1 MPERHQLTEL
11 QLAILRVLW
20 DRGEA
25 TVQDIWEA
33 LHAERGLAQTTVATM
48 LSRLERRGVVTR
60 RAPPESRQY
69 HYRAA
74 VTERE
79 VQHSMVGELTERL
92 FDGDVTALVQH
103 LLTAEDV
110 SPGDIARIRDMIERV
125 ETTAPLASSM
135 FAWLLTYLIHSSA
148 LLGLAWLVTRRRRLE
163 PVAADLLWKV
173 ALVAGLVTGTIQSR
187 LDLSTSRAVTLPAA
201 ASPLETWKDR

>member
-1 MPERHQLTEL
+1 WPQPRQRTA
-11 QLAILRVLW
+11 LAPATLPVRW
-20 DRGEA
+20 ARGEP
-25 TVQDIWEA
+25 TVHDIWEP

-60 RAPPESRQY
+60 RAPPESRHY

-79 VQHSMVGELTERL
+79 VQHSIVGELTERL

-125 ETTAPLASSM
+125 ETNAP
-135 FAWLLTYLIHSSA
+135 
-148 LLGLAWLVTRRRRLE
+148 
-163 PVAADLLWKV
+163 
-173 ALVAGLVTGTIQSR
+173 
-187 LDLSTSRAVTLPAA
+187 
-201 ASPLETWKDR
+201 ETK

>member
-1 MPERHQLTEL
+1 MPGRHQLTEL
-11 QLAILRVLW
+11 QLAIMRVVW
-20 DRGEA
+20 DRSEA

-60 RAPPESRQY
+60 RAPPQARQY

-103 LLTAEDV
+103 LLTGEAV
-110 SPGDIARIRDMIERV
+110 SPGDIAKIRDMIERV
-125 ETTAPLASSM
+125 DTNAPET
-135 FAWLLTYLIHSSA
+135 
-148 LLGLAWLVTRRRRLE
+148 
-163 PVAADLLWKV
+163 K
-173 ALVAGLVTGTIQSR
+173 
-187 LDLSTSRAVTLPAA
+187 
-201 ASPLETWKDR
+201 

>member
-1 MPERHQLTEL
+1 MPSRQQLTEL
-11 QLAILRVLW
+11 QLAILRIIW
-20 DRGEA
+20 DKGEA

-33 LHAERGLAQTTVATM
+33 LHPERGLAQTTIATV

-60 RAPPESRQY
+60 RAQARQY

-74 VTERE
+74 VTEQD

-92 FDGDVTALVQH
+92 FDGDVTALVRH

-125 ETTAPLASSM
+125 ESNGGGEGKA
-135 FAWLLTYLIHSSA
+135 
-148 LLGLAWLVTRRRRLE
+148 
-163 PVAADLLWKV
+163 K
-173 ALVAGLVTGTIQSR
+173 
-187 LDLSTSRAVTLPAA
+187 
-201 ASPLETWKDR
+201 

>member
-1 MPERHQLTEL
+1 MPDRHQLTEL
-11 QLAILRVLW
+11 QLAILRVIW

-33 LHAERGLAQTTVATM
+33 LHTERGLAQTTVATM

-60 RAPPESRQY
+60 RAQSRQY

-103 LLTAEDV
+103 LLSGADV
-110 SPGDIARIRDMIERV
+110 SPGDIAKIRDMIARV
-125 ETTAPLASSM
+125 ETTAPES
-135 FAWLLTYLIHSSA
+135 
-148 LLGLAWLVTRRRRLE
+148 
-163 PVAADLLWKV
+163 
-173 ALVAGLVTGTIQSR
+173 Q
-187 LDLSTSRAVTLPAA
+187 
-201 ASPLETWKDR
+201 

>member
-1 MPERHQLTEL
+1 MPGRHQLTEL

-20 DRGEA
+20 ERGEA

-60 RAPPESRQY
+60 RAPPQSRQY

-79 VQHSMVGELTERL
+79 VQHSMVGELTQHL

-103 LLTAEDV
+103 LLTGEAV
-110 SPGDIARIRDMIERV
+110 SPGDIAKIRDMIERV
-125 ETTAPLASSM
+125 ETNAP
-135 FAWLLTYLIHSSA
+135 
-148 LLGLAWLVTRRRRLE
+148 
-163 PVAADLLWKV
+163 
-173 ALVAGLVTGTIQSR
+173 
-187 LDLSTSRAVTLPAA
+187 
-201 ASPLETWKDR
+201 ETK

>member
-60 RAPPESRQY
+60 RAESRQY
-69 HYRAA
+69 RYRAA
-74 VTERE
+74 VTEQE

-103 LLTAEDV
+103 LLSGEDI
-110 SPGDIARIRDMIERV
+110 SPGDIARIRDMIERI
-125 ETTAPLASSM
+125 ESPASES
-135 FAWLLTYLIHSSA
+135 
-148 LLGLAWLVTRRRRLE
+148 
-163 PVAADLLWKV
+163 K
-173 ALVAGLVTGTIQSR
+173 
-187 LDLSTSRAVTLPAA
+187 
-201 ASPLETWKDR
+201 

>member
-1 MPERHQLTEL
+1 MPDRHQLTEL
-11 QLAILRVLW
+11 QLAILRVIW

-25 TVQDIWEA
+25 TVQEIWEA

-60 RAPPESRQY
+60 RAQSRQY

-103 LLTAEDV
+103 LLTGEDV
-110 SPGDIARIRDMIERV
+110 SPGDIAKIRDMIERV
-125 ETTAPLASSM
+125 ETNAP
-135 FAWLLTYLIHSSA
+135 
-148 LLGLAWLVTRRRRLE
+148 
-163 PVAADLLWKV
+163 
-173 ALVAGLVTGTIQSR
+173 
-187 LDLSTSRAVTLPAA
+187 
-201 ASPLETWKDR
+201 ETK

>member
-1 MPERHQLTEL
+1 MPGRHQLTEL
-11 QLAILRVLW
+11 QLAILRVIW
-20 DRGEA
+20 DRSEA

-60 RAPPESRQY
+60 RAQSRQY

-79 VQHSMVGELTERL
+79 VQHSMVNELTERL

-103 LLTAEDV
+103 LLTGEAV
-110 SPGDIARIRDMIERV
+110 SPGDIAKIREMIERV
-125 ETTAPLASSM
+125 ETNAP
-135 FAWLLTYLIHSSA
+135 
-148 LLGLAWLVTRRRRLE
+148 
-163 PVAADLLWKV
+163 
-173 ALVAGLVTGTIQSR
+173 
-187 LDLSTSRAVTLPAA
+187 
-201 ASPLETWKDR
+201 ETK

>member
-1 MPERHQLTEL
+1 MPGRHQLTEL

-20 DRGEA
+20 DKVEA

-60 RAPPESRQY
+60 RAQSRQY

-103 LLTAEDV
+103 LLSGQDV
-110 SPGDIARIRDMIERV
+110 SPGDIAKIRDMIERV
-125 ETTAPLASSM
+125 ETNAQEIKT
-135 FAWLLTYLIHSSA
+135 
-148 LLGLAWLVTRRRRLE
+148 
-163 PVAADLLWKV
+163 K
-173 ALVAGLVTGTIQSR
+173 
-187 LDLSTSRAVTLPAA
+187 
-201 ASPLETWKDR
+201 

>member
-1 MPERHQLTEL
+1 MPDRHQLTEL
-11 QLAILRVLW
+11 QVAILRVIW

-25 TVQDIWEA
+25 TVQEIWEA

-60 RAPPESRQY
+60 RAQSRQY

-103 LLTAEDV
+103 LLTGEDV
-110 SPGDIARIRDMIERV
+110 SPGDIAKIRDMIERV
-125 ETTAPLASSM
+125 ETNAP
-135 FAWLLTYLIHSSA
+135 
-148 LLGLAWLVTRRRRLE
+148 
-163 PVAADLLWKV
+163 
-173 ALVAGLVTGTIQSR
+173 
-187 LDLSTSRAVTLPAA
+187 
-201 ASPLETWKDR
+201 ETK

>member
-1 MPERHQLTEL
+1 MPGRHQLTEL
-11 QLAILRVLW
+11 QLAILRVIW

-60 RAPPESRQY
+60 RAQSRQY

-79 VQHSMVGELTERL
+79 VQHTMIGELTERL

-103 LLTAEDV
+103 LLSGDAV
-110 SPGDIARIRDMIERV
+110 SPGDIAKIRDMIERV
-125 ETTAPLASSM
+125 ETNAP
-135 FAWLLTYLIHSSA
+135 
-148 LLGLAWLVTRRRRLE
+148 
-163 PVAADLLWKV
+163 
-173 ALVAGLVTGTIQSR
+173 
-187 LDLSTSRAVTLPAA
+187 
-201 ASPLETWKDR
+201 ETK

>member
-1 MPERHQLTEL
+1 MSGRHQLTEL
-11 QLAILRVLW
+11 QLAIMRVIW
-20 DRGEA
+20 DRSEA
-25 TVQDIWEA
+25 TVQEIWEA

-60 RAPPESRQY
+60 RAQSRQY

-103 LLTAEDV
+103 LLTGKDV
-110 SPGDIARIRDMIERV
+110 SPGDIAKIRDMIERV
-125 ETTAPLASSM
+125 ETNAP
-135 FAWLLTYLIHSSA
+135 
-148 LLGLAWLVTRRRRLE
+148 
-163 PVAADLLWKV
+163 
-173 ALVAGLVTGTIQSR
+173 
-187 LDLSTSRAVTLPAA
+187 
-201 ASPLETWKDR
+201 ETK

>member
-1 MPERHQLTEL
+1 MPDRHQLTEL

-48 LSRLERRGVVTR
+48 LTRLERRGVVTR
-60 RAPPESRQY
+60 RAESRQY
-69 HYRAA
+69 RYRAA
-74 VTERE
+74 VTEPE

-103 LLTAEDV
+103 LLAGEDMR
-110 SPGDIARIRDMIERV
+110 PGDIARIRDMIERI
-125 ETTAPLASSM
+125 ETNAPES
-135 FAWLLTYLIHSSA
+135 
-148 LLGLAWLVTRRRRLE
+148 
-163 PVAADLLWKV
+163 K
-173 ALVAGLVTGTIQSR
+173 
-187 LDLSTSRAVTLPAA
+187 
-201 ASPLETWKDR
+201 

>member
-1 MPERHQLTEL
+1 MPGRQQLTEL
-11 QLAILRVLW
+11 QLAILRVIW
-20 DRGEA
+20 DKGEA

-60 RAPPESRQY
+60 RAQSRQY

-103 LLTAEDV
+103 LLSGDDV
-110 SPGDIARIRDMIERV
+110 SPGDIAKIRDMIERV
-125 ETTAPLASSM
+125 ETNAP
-135 FAWLLTYLIHSSA
+135 
-148 LLGLAWLVTRRRRLE
+148 
-163 PVAADLLWKV
+163 
-173 ALVAGLVTGTIQSR
+173 
-187 LDLSTSRAVTLPAA
+187 
-201 ASPLETWKDR
+201 ETK

>member
-1 MPERHQLTEL
+1 MPGRHQLTEL
-11 QLAILRVLW
+11 QLAIMRVLW
-20 DRGEA
+20 DRSEA
-25 TVQDIWEA
+25 TVQEIWEA

-60 RAPPESRQY
+60 RAQSRQY

-103 LLTAEDV
+103 LLTGEDV
-110 SPGDIARIRDMIERV
+110 SPGDIAKIRDMIERV
-125 ETTAPLASSM
+125 ETNAP
-135 FAWLLTYLIHSSA
+135 
-148 LLGLAWLVTRRRRLE
+148 
-163 PVAADLLWKV
+163 
-173 ALVAGLVTGTIQSR
+173 
-187 LDLSTSRAVTLPAA
+187 
-201 ASPLETWKDR
+201 ETK

>member
-11 QLAILRVLW
+11 QLAILRVIW
-20 DRGEA
+20 DKGEA

-33 LHAERGLAQTTVATM
+33 LHPERGLAQTTVATM

-60 RAPPESRQY
+60 RAQLRQY

-74 VTERE
+74 VTESE

-103 LLTAEDV
+103 LLTGDEV
-110 SPGDIARIRDMIERV
+110 SPGDIAKIREMIARV
-125 ETTAPLASSM
+125 ETN
-135 FAWLLTYLIHSSA
+135 
-148 LLGLAWLVTRRRRLE
+148 
-163 PVAADLLWKV
+163 
-173 ALVAGLVTGTIQSR
+173 
-187 LDLSTSRAVTLPAA
+187 
-201 ASPLETWKDR
+201 SPESK

>member
-1 MPERHQLTEL
+1 MPGRHQLTEL
-11 QLAILRVLW
+11 QLAILRVIW
-20 DRGEA
+20 DRSEA

-60 RAPPESRQY
+60 RAQSRQY

-103 LLTAEDV
+103 LLTGKDV
-110 SPGDIARIRDMIERV
+110 SPGDIAKIRDMIERV
-125 ETTAPLASSM
+125 ETNAP
-135 FAWLLTYLIHSSA
+135 
-148 LLGLAWLVTRRRRLE
+148 
-163 PVAADLLWKV
+163 
-173 ALVAGLVTGTIQSR
+173 
-187 LDLSTSRAVTLPAA
+187 
-201 ASPLETWKDR
+201 ETK

>member
-1 MPERHQLTEL
+1 MPSRHQLTEL
-11 QLAILRVLW
+11 QLAILRVIW
-20 DRGEA
+20 DRSEA

-60 RAPPESRQY
+60 RAQSRQY

-103 LLTAEDV
+103 LLTGKDV
-110 SPGDIARIRDMIERV
+110 SPGDIAKIRDMIERV
-125 ETTAPLASSM
+125 ETNAP
-135 FAWLLTYLIHSSA
+135 
-148 LLGLAWLVTRRRRLE
+148 
-163 PVAADLLWKV
+163 
-173 ALVAGLVTGTIQSR
+173 
-187 LDLSTSRAVTLPAA
+187 
-201 ASPLETWKDR
+201 ETK